1 MALCSK
7 SLLQWPESFF
17 TRCLV
22 TGFNIAT
29 LSNYV
34 VEVLTHFSLY
44 ALSTATLAHANAL
57 DLQYGL
63 YPTYALGPELV
74 KENISGVFKS
84 KHVCLIYA
92 HS

>member
-1 MALCSK
+1 M
-7 SLLQWPESFF
+7 
-17 TRCLV
+17 

-29 LSNYV
+29 LSKYV
-34 VEVLTHFSLY
+34 AEVLTHFSLY
-44 ALSTATLAHANAL
+44 VSTATLAHANAL